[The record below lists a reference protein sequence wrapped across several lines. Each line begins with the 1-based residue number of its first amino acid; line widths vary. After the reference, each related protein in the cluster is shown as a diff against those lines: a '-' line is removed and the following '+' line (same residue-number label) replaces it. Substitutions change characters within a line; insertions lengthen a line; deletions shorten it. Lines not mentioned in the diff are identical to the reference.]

1 MQVLRWTGFALLIWA
16 LFTGIAYALVPVL
29 TDGWGNPSTPFIGM
43 GLIIVSGAALT
54 RFDPRR

>member
-16 LFTGIAYALVPVL
+16 LFTGIAYALVPIL
-29 TDGWGNPSTPFIGM
+29 TDGWGNQSTTFIGL